1 MKIDISK
8 LISFSQYA
16 KKNNKTTQW
25 TYHMAKTGKVKVLKI
40 SGINFVLM
48 E

>member
-8 LISFSQYA
+8 LISFSEYA
-16 KKNNKTTQW
+16 KKNSKTTQW

-40 SGINFVLM
+40 SGINFIILD
-48 E
+48 

>member
-1 MKIDISK
+1 MKIDILK
-8 LISFSQYA
+8 LISFSEYA

-25 TYHMAKTGKVKVLKI
+25 SYHMAKTGKVKVLKI
-40 SGINFVLM
+40 SGINFILL